1 MGNCR
6 VRKKTMS
13 VAKKTISMAPRKPCP
28 WPETGTSEGGLH
40 KKLSNAQIEGYTPTT
55 KRVHMTRATGRWPL
69 GRQGRTCMFQKNL
82 RRLAPARRLKSSGK
96 RGPFIHLPR
105 FGKKHKNRWSFWVL
119 LSLLAWA
126 CGGGGRS
133 LSPLGASAQEGRLAG

>member
-1 MGNCR
+1 
-6 VRKKTMS
+6 
-13 VAKKTISMAPRKPCP
+13 MAPRKPCP

-82 RRLAPARRLKSSGK
+82 RRLAPARTALHGASSQAASEG
-96 RGPFIHLPR
+96 HLSTCPCLVKTIKTAGL
-105 FGKKHKNRWSFWVL
+105 FGYWLFGTAFSLNFHKN
-119 LSLLAWA
+119 
-126 CGGGGRS
+126 
-133 LSPLGASAQEGRLAG
+133 PLNVAKIRDFYLKHM